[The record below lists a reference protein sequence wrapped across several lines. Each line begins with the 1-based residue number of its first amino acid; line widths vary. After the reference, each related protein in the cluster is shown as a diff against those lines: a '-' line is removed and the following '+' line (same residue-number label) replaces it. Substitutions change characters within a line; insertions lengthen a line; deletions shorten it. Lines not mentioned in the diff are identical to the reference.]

1 LKAAP
6 ANDRIE
12 LRLRVVFV
20 LVAVI
25 SLGVSI
31 AALRNISRSL
41 ESSDWVNHTHAVILR
56 TDAIPAALHAGEAA
70 LRDYL
75 LTGDERALADSRVA
89 FSEMAENL
97 EIAKALTRREEVP
110 QTHLARLEQLAARRV
125 DFARAAV
132 AARQQGGET
141 AVRQV
146 VTAQAG
152 DTALEEIRREAL
164 ALKTAQQSLLQ
175 ARDQESYLQAQATRW
190 TVSIGA
196 GVNVALLL
204 FLGWLVRD
212 DIRARRRAATA
223 LQDANV
229 QLEAR
234 VAERTRSLADE
245 NLERQWQNQALE
257 HQLRYHQLI
266 VNSIDDLVFVTTRTL
281 KITRINPASA
291 RELGIEAREL
301 VGQPLLRHLRVV
313 GEDTGAA
320 DGGRLG
326 AALRAGRELPDS
338 PGELLAKT
346 GAKPVRLALFP
357 LRDRDKVVGAVVTAR
372 LRPAEGQSG

>member
-1 LKAAP
+1 
-6 ANDRIE
+6 
-12 LRLRVVFV
+12 
-20 LVAVI
+20 
-25 SLGVSI
+25 
-31 AALRNISRSL
+31 
-41 ESSDWVNHTHAVILR
+41 
-56 TDAIPAALHAGEAA
+56 
-70 LRDYL
+70 
-75 LTGDERALADSRVA
+75 
-89 FSEMAENL
+89 
-97 EIAKALTRREEVP
+97 
-110 QTHLARLEQLAARRV
+110 
-125 DFARAAV
+125 
-132 AARQQGGET
+132 
-141 AVRQV
+141 
-146 VTAQAG
+146 
-152 DTALEEIRREAL
+152 
-164 ALKTAQQSLLQ
+164 
-175 ARDQESYLQAQATRW
+175 
-190 TVSIGA
+190 VSIGA